1 MGEHDMLIIKFLY
14 SIARMIFIDL
24 LPAKW
29 IETDKIQ
36 ISWREQIIYQWD
48 DDDFGFVL
56 DQHA

>member
-1 MGEHDMLIIKFLY
+1 MRVGEHDMLIIKFLY

-36 ISWREQIIYQWD
+36 ISWREQIIYQ
-48 DDDFGFVL
+48 
-56 DQHA
+56 